1 MITSHTKPVTA
12 LSQSERDDMYSLLS
26 GHFLGTVREDFE
38 RDLAEKECVMFLRE
52 GAGGKIV
59 GFSTLV
65 CFSDIRVGT
74 KEVAVIFSGDTVV
87 LERYRSS
94 FGFGAEIA
102 RYFETIRERYPDRE
116 SYYVLTSKG
125 WRTYKI
131 LPFFFKSFYPNHRN
145 DESSEIRGIMDA
157 FCMFKFPEYYDE
169 RRGVLTSTAERQ
181 RLRPETGDCA
191 LPDRDDPNILYFAER
206 NPGYLEG
213 DELVCIASIAGKNL
227 ADGMLRFTRKSLP
240 SLEKESVSCEGS

>member
-1 MITSHTKPVTA
+1 MITSYTKPVTA
-12 LSQSERDDMYSLLS
+12 LSRSERDDMYALLS
-26 GHFLGTVREDFE
+26 GHFLGTSRKDFE
-38 RDLAEKECVMFLRE
+38 RDLAEKECAMFLRE
-52 GAGGKIV
+52 NVTGNIV

-74 KEVAVIFSGDTVV
+74 AKVPIVFSGDTVV

-131 LPFFFKSFYPNHRN
+131 LPFFFKAFYPNPGS
-145 DESSEIRGIMDA
+145 DGLSGIKDIMDA
-157 FCMFKFPEYYDE
+157 FCRFKFPEYYDE
-169 RRGVLTSTAERQ
+169 RRGLLTSMAERQ

-191 LPDRDDPNILYFAER
+191 LPERDDPHIRYFAER

-213 DELVCIASIAGKNL
+213 DELVCIASIAESNL
-227 ADGMLRFTRKSLP
+227 ACGMLRFTRKFPRLS
-240 SLEKESVSCEGS
+240 ERESVL